1 MGINYFRNSE
11 VIEITIRDYG
21 KKKIETHS
29 CNINDSKKA
38 GKIMQYLKD
47 KYGFTPTIDLNNSI
61 NFKDDATEAEHDKD
75 IDWWS

>member
-1 MGINYFRNSE
+1 MGISYFRNGE
-11 VIEITIRDYG
+11 LIEITVRDYG

-47 KYGFTPTIDLNNSI
+47 KYGFTPTIDLNNSV
-61 NFKDDATEAEHDKD
+61 NFKEDEAIPEDKD
-75 IDWWS
+75 KFNWWS